1 MSYERSERP
10 VLKPMTIRFSEE
22 AWDAIE
28 DVAWEH
34 GTNKTELVRM
44 AVVGNLARYLGNI
57 RIVDEVQTA
66 EIKELIKAL
75 FDEISAVRIELNR
88 IGVNYNQA
96 IRLKQI
102 ERKYANKGLDVNAIS
117 AQYDETEKVKS
128 ECKGFSKEDMDALI
142 SRYET
147 ATKQVGEIL
156 CRILA

>member
-57 RIVDEVQTA
+57 RIVDE
-66 EIKELIKAL
+66 
-75 FDEISAVRIELNR
+75 
-88 IGVNYNQA
+88 IGRA
-96 IRLKQI
+96 SCR
-102 ERKYANKGLDVNAIS
+102 ERV
-117 AQYDETEKVKS
+117 
-128 ECKGFSKEDMDALI
+128 
-142 SRYET
+142 
-147 ATKQVGEIL
+147 
-156 CRILA
+156 

>member
-96 IRLKQI
+96 IRLEQ
-102 ERKYANKGLDVNAIS
+102 GP
-117 AQYDETEKVKS
+117 
-128 ECKGFSKEDMDALI
+128 
-142 SRYET
+142 
-147 ATKQVGEIL
+147 
-156 CRILA
+156 

>member
-34 GTNKTELVRM
+34 GTNKTE
-44 AVVGNLARYLGNI
+44 